1 MYLYVFACIC
11 LHVCIHL
18 HVFVCTCMY
27 LHMLA
32 NICVHFCVF
41 EIICMFLCMYAVAL
55 SFGLL
60 FVGVFCFYVLRS
72 GEHVEHT
79 LLQSQFCMQ
88 LQCLSA
94 SALHR
99 CSAREAES
107 CFLLQ
112 EPQREHLQLQ
122 CSNALGVQL
131 QMHKCSVSVRVL
143 CTAAVPEGQRV
154 ALVAGARQRA
164 LAVAV

>member
-1 MYLYVFACIC
+1 M
-11 LHVCIHL
+11 
-18 HVFVCTCMY
+18 
-27 LHMLA
+27 
-32 NICVHFCVF
+32 
-41 EIICMFLCMYAVAL
+41 

-60 FVGVFCFYVLRS
+60 FVGVFCFYVLSS

-122 CSNALGVQL
+122 CSHALGVQL

-143 CTAAVPEGQRV
+143 CTGAVPEGQRV
-154 ALVAGARQRA
+154 ALVAGVRQRA